1 MLRVGFMELI
11 TIFPMVG
18 SDGFYLDELTITIM
32 YSNFERRYF
41 CVITFSGC
49 SV

>member
-1 MLRVGFMELI
+1 MLRVGFMVLI

-18 SDGFYLDELTITIM
+18 SDGFYLDELNIKIM

-41 CVITFSGC
+41 CVFTFSGC